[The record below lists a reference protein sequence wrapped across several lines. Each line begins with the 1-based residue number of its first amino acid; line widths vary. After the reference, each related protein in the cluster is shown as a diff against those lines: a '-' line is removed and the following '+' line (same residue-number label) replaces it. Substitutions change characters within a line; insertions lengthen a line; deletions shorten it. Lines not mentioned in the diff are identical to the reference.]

1 MKSLILSIILI
12 VSSIAVSFAQQ
23 HTDLLTHYIA
33 VKDALVKGDAA
44 TAATQA
50 AELNKAITEHSDI
63 LDKVSANAT
72 AISKTTD
79 IELQRKQF
87 KTLSDNF
94 YTLSKSVKLSE
105 TPVYR
110 LYCPMK
116 KSYWLS
122 KETVIKNPYYGKQML
137 NCGNVSDTL

>member
-23 HTDLLTHYIA
+23 HNDLLTHYIA

-50 AELNKAITEHSDI
+50 GELNKAITEHSDI
-63 LDKVSANAT
+63 LDKVSANAL

-94 YTLSKSVKLSE
+94 YILSKSVKLSE
-105 TPVYR
+105 EPVYR

-122 KETVIKNPYYGKQML
+122 KETTIRNPYYGKQML

>member
-12 VSSIAVSFAQQ
+12 VSAIAVSFAQQ
-23 HTDLLTHYIA
+23 HTDLFTHYIA

-44 TAATQA
+44 TAAVQA
-50 AELNKAITEHSDI
+50 GVLNKAITQHSNI
-63 LDKVSANAT
+63 LDKLAADAD

-79 IELQRKQF
+79 IELQRKKF

-94 YTLSKSVKLSE
+94 YTLSKSAKLSE
-105 TPVYR
+105 APVYR

-122 KETVIKNPYYGKQML
+122 KEAAIKNPYYGRQML
-137 NCGNVSDTL
+137 TCGNVSDTL

>member
-1 MKSLILSIILI
+1 MKNLILSIILI
-12 VSSIAVSFAQQ
+12 VSFVTVSFAQQ
-23 HTDLLTHYIA
+23 NTGLFTHYIA

-50 AELNKAITEHSDI
+50 GALNKAITQHSDI
-63 LDKVSANAT
+63 LDKLSADAE
-72 AISKTTD
+72 AISRTTD
-79 IELQRKQF
+79 IELQRKKF

-94 YTLSKSVKLSE
+94 YSLSKSEKLSE
-105 TPVYR
+105 APVYR

-122 KETVIKNPYYGKQML
+122 TETAIKNPYYGRQML
-137 NCGNVSDTL
+137 TCGNVSDTL

>member
-23 HTDLLTHYIA
+23 HTDLLTHYLA
-33 VKDALVKGDAA
+33 VKDALVKGDAS

-50 AELNKAITEHSDI
+50 GELNKAITSHSDI
-63 LDKVSANAT
+63 LDKVSTNAV

-94 YTLSKSVKLSE
+94 YTLSKSIKLSE
-105 TPVYR
+105 EPVYR